1 MDICGEREPTPVNLS
16 VSHTVLVSIMKTE
29 ASVSGPNMQPLLKVE
44 NLVKRYAKRTL
55 AGTGTDLLALDTVS
69 FTIFSGTTLA
79 VVGESGSG
87 KSTLALCVACLESPT
102 TGTIWF
108 EGKNIV
114 KLGERARRQVRQQI
128 QLIFQDPASSLN
140 PRWSVLEILV
150 EPLIL
155 EGKCNREEMRQRANS
170 LLERVVLSKNIVERL
185 PTELS
190 GGQRQRL
197 AIARALALEPKL
209 LILDEALSALDCSVQ
224 AQIANLLMDLQSSL
238 GMTYLFITHDLA
250 MAAYLADEIAVMN
263 RGRIVEQGPAERI
276 LKQPQHETTLR
287 LLAAVPRITRA
298 ALPAVEQ

>member
-1 MDICGEREPTPVNLS
+1 
-16 VSHTVLVSIMKTE
+16 MKVE
-29 ASVSGPNMQPLLKVE
+29 ASGSGQNMQPLLKAE
-44 NLVKRYAKRTL
+44 NLLKRYAKRSL
-55 AGTGTDLLALDTVS
+55 AGAREELLALDGVS
-69 FTIFSGTTLA
+69 LTIFPGTTLA

-87 KSTLALCVACLESPT
+87 KSTLASCLACLESPT
-102 TGTIWF
+102 AGNIWF
-108 EGKNIV
+108 EGKDLV
-114 KLGERARRQVRQQI
+114 KLGERARRQVRPQI

-155 EGKCNREEMRQRANS
+155 QRKFKPEEMKQRANS
-170 LLERVVLSKNIVERL
+170 LLERVGLSPDIVERL

-224 AQIANLLMDLQSSL
+224 AQIANLLMELQGSL

-263 RGRIVEQGPAERI
+263 RGRIAEQGPAEKI
-276 LKQPQHETTLR
+276 LKQSQHETTLR

>member
-1 MDICGEREPTPVNLS
+1 MRV
-16 VSHTVLVSIMKTE
+16 E
-29 ASVSGPNMQPLLKVE
+29 ASASGQNMQPLLKVE
-44 NLVKRYAKRTL
+44 NLVKRYANRSL
-55 AGTGTDLLALDTVS
+55 AGAREELLALDGVS
-69 FTIFSGTTLA
+69 FTIFPGTTLA

-87 KSTLALCVACLESPT
+87 KSTLASCLACLESPT
-102 TGTIWF
+102 AGNIWF
-108 EGKNIV
+108 EGKDIV
-114 KLGERARRQVRQQI
+114 KLGESARRQVRAQI

-155 EGKCNREEMRQRANS
+155 QRKLNREEMNQRANS
-170 LLERVVLSKNIVERL
+170 LLERVGLSTDIVERP

-224 AQIANLLMDLQSSL
+224 AQIANLLMELQSSH
-238 GMTYLFITHDLA
+238 GMAYLFITHDLA

-263 RGRIVEQGPAERI
+263 RGRIVEQGPVEKI

-298 ALPAVEQ
+298 ALPVVEQ